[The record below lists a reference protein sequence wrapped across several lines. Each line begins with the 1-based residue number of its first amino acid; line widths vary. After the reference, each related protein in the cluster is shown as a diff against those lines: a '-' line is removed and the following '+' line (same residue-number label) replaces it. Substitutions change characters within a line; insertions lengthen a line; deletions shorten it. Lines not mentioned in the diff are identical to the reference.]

1 MNQLRGWI
9 AAATESI
16 TTVAAS
22 PGSDTNI
29 GSFDGGA
36 ALKAVGITPTP
47 YERCKVC
54 NAPLVHPHK
63 KYCSGD
69 CRRVIDL
76 EICRRYFCDG
86 LTLREVGEEI
96 GVSGTHVRR
105 SIRMVLKSAS
115 LVPRPNRGPYF
126 FLSGNIEAMNIAT
139 EAYRRATDLRTMDRG
154 PIIEYLNAVHH
165 PK

>member
-1 MNQLRGWI
+1 MNRLKGWME
-9 AAATESI
+9 TLKESI

-22 PGSDTNI
+22 PGSATNI

-63 KYCSGD
+63 KYCSGE

-86 LTLREVGEEI
+86 LTLREVGKEI
-96 GVSGTHVRR
+96 GVSGTHVRQ
-105 SIRMVLKSAS
+105 SIRIVLDSAM
-115 LVPRPNRGPYF
+115 LVPRPDRGPF
-126 FLSGNIEAMNIAT
+126 FFRIGNIEAMNIAR
-139 EAYRRATDLRTMDRG
+139 EADRRATDLRTMDRG
-154 PIIEYLNAVHH
+154 PIIEYLNALHH